1 MAHSGNGSS
10 EKTELSFEAWK
21 ALLRED
27 CEMQDKMLAFEALGD
42 SVLGMFWESGLE
54 PSVKA
59 LLESSSSEP
68 SKPN

>member
-1 MAHSGNGSS
+1 MIRGGNGSS
-10 EKTELSFEAWK
+10 EKRELSFEAWK

-42 SVLGMFWESGLE
+42 SVLRMFWESGLD
-54 PSVKA
+54 PSVKG
-59 LLESSSSEP
+59 LLESSSAES

>member
-1 MAHSGNGSS
+1 MIRGGNGSS

-21 ALLRED
+21 ELLRED

-42 SVLGMFWESGLE
+42 SVLRMFWESGLD
-54 PSVKA
+54 PSVRE
-59 LLESSSSEP
+59 LLESSSAES